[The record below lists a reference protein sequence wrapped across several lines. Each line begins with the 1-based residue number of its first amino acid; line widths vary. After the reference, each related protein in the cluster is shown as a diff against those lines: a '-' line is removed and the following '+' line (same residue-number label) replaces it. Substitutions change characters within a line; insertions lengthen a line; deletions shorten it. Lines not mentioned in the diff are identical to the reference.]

1 MRTSSVSR
9 DLTLFLT
16 RFSQVKFIE
25 KKLAELAE
33 EGPHRPCHYFHCLTS
48 CSRSLQADADVVKA
62 RRRDAYFLLK

>member
-48 CSRSLQADADVVKA
+48 CSRSLSCESFVLGDGMS
-62 RRRDAYFLLK
+62 